1 LKKEKFWN
9 RCFSVQLGQGCS
21 PGKRRNKPSMI
32 FLWPI
37 DQPCPRFIN
46 PAIDLAFLSLE
57 PLKAFYPVLQL

>member
-1 LKKEKFWN
+1 
-9 RCFSVQLGQGCS
+9 
-21 PGKRRNKPSMI
+21 MI

-57 PLKAFYPVLQL
+57 PLKTFYPVLQL